1 MYNTQTL
8 DATQDKFEMEV
19 FRGQLRRR
27 NSNAI
32 IAGHFGFVLEKNL
45 CREITR
51 LSFGHRFRKASFSK
65 CFLSTAGVFKFVPFE
80 D

>member
-32 IAGHFGFVLEKNL
+32 IAGHFGFVLDENL

-51 LSFGHRFRKASFSK
+51 LSCGSSLSKSF
-65 CFLSTAGVFKFVPFE
+65 VF
-80 D
+80 

>member
-1 MYNTQTL
+1 
-8 DATQDKFEMEV
+8 MEV

-32 IAGHFGFVLEKNL
+32 IAGHFGFVLQENS

-51 LSFGHRFRKASFSK
+51 LSCGHRFRKASFSK
-65 CFLSTAGVFKFVPFE
+65 CFLTVKCKAGVFKFVPFE
-80 D
+80 DSLRKALFL